1 MANLSFQQPVS
12 EDPSEIILIWQF
24 GAQALLIIINAQ
36 LFIIIKLII
45 RMISSY
51 HTEM

>member
-24 GAQALLIIINAQ
+24 GAQALLMVLNYS
-36 LFIIIKLII
+36 LELN
-45 RMISSY
+45 
-51 HTEM
+51 